1 MSVRFVPCAS
11 VVACR
16 HNGEVHI
23 HARDQIRMSP
33 SGAIGPRPG
42 RNLERRGHQPPRTF
56 EGGTVTP
63 ISGLRSTDRML
74 EPPARANPIGSAAFR
89 LGQWRVDP
97 ALNEISRDGTS
108 VKLEPRTMRV
118 LLCLAEHAGNV
129 VSVMQLLDTVWT
141 DLVVTQY
148 SVYQAV
154 AALRRALGD
163 DSKNPTYIANV
174 ARRGYRLVAPVST
187 DLTVPAASTAE
198 PSAAADSHTERASAE
213 DEPRPVGFDLPDA
226 SEPAERGSRGLR
238 YASILVALLVLMGSV
253 WWGFLR
259 LGQER
264 PAGASAAR
272 LLVTPARVEPRS
284 VFTPPRHSVAV
295 LPFSNLSGEPKQEYF
310 VDGLSEELINALAQ
324 INALKVI
331 ARTSSFS
338 FKGKDADI
346 ATIARK
352 LNVAAILEGSVR
364 RSGNKVR
371 ITVQLIDTVNGF
383 HIWSHDYD
391 RDLDDVLV
399 LQSDIAR
406 SVARELQAKLL
417 GDEAPKI
424 ELGGTHNPVAFD
436 AYLRGAKAYSTRAD
450 ARDCQTAA
458 AAYTEAIRLDPK
470 YALAFAA
477 RSSAHSCYAE
487 EFATGPAV
495 REASDQAQADARQ
508 ALALAPKL
516 AEGHAALAS
525 FFASGAQDY
534 AAASEEYRNAVTL
547 APGNAEV
554 LRDSGR
560 FDASIGH
567 FDAGLAATHRA
578 VVLDPLNPRSH
589 SMLGQVLLLARRYTD
604 AVAAFTEVI
613 SLDPSDKFAIGYRGL
628 AYYGVGDLASAR
640 SSCETK
646 PQHWATQWCL
656 AITYHKLGRHADADA
671 VLARMKATYGGA
683 ASYQYATIYA
693 QWGDVRKSLEWLDRA
708 VQVRDPGVFYVK
720 TDPLLDPLRK
730 EPRFQAIEREL
741 KFPD

>member
-1 MSVRFVPCAS
+1 MPPKSVM
-11 VVACR
+11 ACR
-16 HNGEVHI
+16 PKREAHI
-23 HARDQIRMSP
+23 HARDQTRMSP
-33 SGAIGPRPG
+33 SGVPGLRPG
-42 RNLERRGHQPPRTF
+42 RKLERRGRQPAYPS
-56 EGGTVTP
+56 EGRIVTP
-63 ISGLRSTDRML
+63 IPGMRSSGRILELPSRS
-74 EPPARANPIGSAAFR
+74 NPIGNTSFR

-97 ALNEISRDGTS
+97 ALNEISRDGTT
-108 VKLEPRTMRV
+108 VRLEPRTMRV
-118 LLCLAEHAGNV
+118 LVCLAEHAGNV
-129 VSVMQLLDTVWT
+129 VSVIQLLDTVWT

-154 AALRRALGD
+154 ASLRRALGD
-163 DSKNPTYIANV
+163 DPKDPTYIASV
-174 ARRGYRLVAPVST
+174 VRRGYRLVAPVSA
-187 DLTVPAASTAE
+187 DAKVPAASTAE
-198 PSAAADSHTERASAE
+198 PSAAADLRIERAPAE
-213 DEPRPVGFDLPDA
+213 GEHEQGGLDLPDA
-226 SEPAERGSRGLR
+226 GETAARGRRLR
-238 YASILVALLVLMGSV
+238 YACILLALVVLTGSV

-272 LLVTPARVEPRS
+272 SPVTPARVEPRS

-364 RSGNKVR
+364 RSANKVR

-383 HIWSHDYD
+383 HLWSHDYD

-450 ARDCQTAA
+450 ARDCQTAG

-477 RSSAHSCYAE
+477 RSNAHSCYAE

-495 REASDQAQADARQ
+495 REAFDQAQADARQ
-508 ALALAPKL
+508 ALALAPNL
-516 AEGHAALAS
+516 AEGHAALGS
-525 FFASGAQDY
+525 FLASGAQDY
-534 AAASEEYRNAVTL
+534 AAASEEYRSAVTF

-560 FDASIGH
+560 FDACIGH

-604 AVAAFTEVI
+604 AAAAFTEVI
-613 SLDPSDKFAIGYRGL
+613 NLDPSDKFAIGYRGL

-640 SSCETK
+640 SSCENK
-646 PQHWATQWCL
+646 PDHWATQWCL
-656 AITYHKLGRHADADA
+656 AITYDKLGRHADADA
-671 VLARMKATYGGA
+671 VVARMKKTYGDA

-693 QWGDVRKSLEWLDRA
+693 QWGNVRKSLEWLDKA
-708 VQVRDPGVFYVK
+708 VRVRDPGLFYVK

-730 EPRFQAIEREL
+730 EPRFQAIVRHF
-741 KFPD
+741 KFPQ